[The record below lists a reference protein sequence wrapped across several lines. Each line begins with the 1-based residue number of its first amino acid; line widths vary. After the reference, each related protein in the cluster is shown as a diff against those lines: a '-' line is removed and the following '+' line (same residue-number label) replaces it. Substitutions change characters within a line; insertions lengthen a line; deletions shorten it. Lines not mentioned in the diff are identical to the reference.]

1 MRNLVSGPPRLQK
14 MMLRLQ
20 PYDVTFRYR
29 RGKQTHVADTLSR
42 LSSDEAMPIP
52 DLNVQVHEVFPQ
64 FFSNEYLRKIQEKTP
79 KDPELAALKEV
90 VFNGCPNTIK
100 ELPPD
105 LRPYWNYIEELS
117 IEDSLMMKRHR
128 IIIPQL

>member
-1 MRNLVSGPPRLQK
+1 MRNVVSGPPRLPK

-52 DLNVQVHEVFPQ
+52 DLNVQVHEVCPQ

-79 KDPELAALKEV
+79 KDPELALLSKRLFSTAALILSK
-90 VFNGCPNTIK
+90 
-100 ELPPD
+100 
-105 LRPYWNYIEELS
+105 NYLQIY
-117 IEDSLMMKRHR
+117 DFTG
-128 IIIPQL
+128 II

>member
-90 VFNGCPNTIK
+90 VFNGWPNTII
-100 ELPPD
+100 EVQFCD
-105 LRPYWNYIEELS
+105 LTGIIERNS
-117 IEDSLMMKRHR
+117 
-128 IIIPQL
+128 QLNTV